1 MEKFK
6 GLIAAPFTPMDS
18 KGDINYGVI
27 DQLMELY
34 QKNDIVGSF
43 VGGSTGEGV
52 SLTFSEKVKLIEK
65 WGSLR
70 NDRVKI
76 ICMLGGTSYRE
87 MQELAICAQEN
98 NIDGISA
105 LGPFYFKPNEVAQL
119 VEYCQKITE
128 SVPEIPFYYY
138 HIPALTGVDL
148 SMPKFLEVADGQIDS
163 LAGIKFTSTHIMDF
177 HLCKMFKNGQYD
189 IIWGC
194 DEALLSGLV
203 VGAESAIGSTYNY
216 AAPLYNMIIQAFEDR
231 NWHEAERLQ
240 RKAVLMVNLLLK
252 YGGTSSGKAFMK
264 ILGIDCG
271 WFRSPMSPLNQ
282 KGMEDLKSDLE
293 QIGFFDFCSKL

>member
-1 MEKFK
+1 
-6 GLIAAPFTPMDS
+6 
-18 KGDINYGVI
+18 
-27 DQLMELY
+27 
-34 QKNDIVGSF
+34 
-43 VGGSTGEGV
+43 
-52 SLTFSEKVKLIEK
+52 
-65 WGSLR
+65 
-70 NDRVKI
+70 
-76 ICMLGGTSYRE
+76 
-87 MQELAICAQEN
+87 
-98 NIDGISA
+98 
-105 LGPFYFKPNEVAQL
+105 
-119 VEYCQKITE
+119 
-128 SVPEIPFYYY
+128 
-138 HIPALTGVDL
+138 
-148 SMPKFLEVADGQIDS
+148 VADGQIDS